1 MTGPVVNSLCILFG
15 ALIGSSIGKLLGETF
30 RRHLLLVFGCINIGM
45 GVFMIGKTQTLP
57 PVVCSLLLGTLAGE
71 MLRLEYLIMLL
82 AHKIA
87 TLFSRIGK
95 KQRSSLEYM
104 REQFSIFLVVFAAS
118 GLGFFGSMQEGL
130 TGDPSLLI
138 IKALLDFPTALFI
151 AANTGAII
159 GILCV
164 PQFLVQCIILL
175 SAGFV
180 GQYATPFLLDNFS
193 GCGGF
198 IMLATGLRT
207 CGIMQF
213 PILSM
218 LPAFLCSM
226 PLSLLW
232 LHFFG

>member
-1 MTGPVVNSLCILFG
+1 MIGPEINSSCILFG
-15 ALIGSSIGKLLGETF
+15 ALIGSYIGRLLGETF

-45 GVFMIGKTQTLP
+45 GVFMIGKTQALP
-57 PVVCSLLLGTLAGE
+57 PVVCALLLGTLAGE
-71 MLRLEYLIMLL
+71 MLRLEHLIMIL
-82 AHKIA
+82 AHKTA
-87 TLFSRIGK
+87 TAFSRIGK

-118 GLGFFGSMQEGL
+118 GLGFFGAMQEGL

-164 PQFLVQCIILL
+164 PQFLVQMLVLL

-180 GQYATPFLLDNFS
+180 GQYTSPFLLDNFS

-218 LPAFLCSM
+218 LPAFLFSM
-226 PLSLLW
+226 PLSMLW
-232 LHFFG
+232 LHFFA